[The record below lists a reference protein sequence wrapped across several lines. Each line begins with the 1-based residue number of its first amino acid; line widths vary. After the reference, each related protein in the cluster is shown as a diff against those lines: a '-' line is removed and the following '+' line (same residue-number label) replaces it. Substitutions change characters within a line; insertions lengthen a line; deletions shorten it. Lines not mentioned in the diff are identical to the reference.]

1 LERTYVAMLVG
12 SLAHAFIDIH
22 KQYRVNSRNEM
33 YQLNNWFL
41 WVHINEIKIIW
52 SIITTD
58 TSTHMSNLENP
69 AHHHGR
75 EGSLQK
81 GAMFSTNAEC
91 KSPLQ
96 AALAEKDNQM
106 DAVLPQQSCFP

>member
-1 LERTYVAMLVG
+1 
-12 SLAHAFIDIH
+12 
-22 KQYRVNSRNEM
+22 
-33 YQLNNWFL
+33 
-41 WVHINEIKIIW
+41 
-52 SIITTD
+52 
-58 TSTHMSNLENP
+58 MSNLENT

-81 GAMFSTNAEC
+81 GAMFSTNVER

-106 DAVLPQQSCFP
+106 DAVLLQQSCFP